1 MNTLR
6 YSIERNESLSRW
18 LITDMEEKPFDSPNE
33 AFYHPVN
40 MREDYIQVIY
50 PVRKAFLAQND
61 LSKVASYDGSFSTI
75 YFPLENSRVD
85 RSTFRHNPT
94 ELSLNARAWLSVDKD
109 GTYPFCIYTCGAV
122 KIWVDGEEVLT
133 FAPFTRDVAS
143 KTGLELTLS
152 RGTHQVDVFAQELAE
167 RDVFFYYEMRYLGE
181 GTIYGELNIEEDP
194 AEIRHA
200 EELLF
205 SLGFERD
212 EFTEGP
218 VRLFY
223 NPKAVYKENLELTVS
238 SDPSGIF
245 PTLNGAK
252 VFNLCS
258 DKDSLEIAD
267 VNDCRPGSW
276 AVECGVKVQ
285 DRIVTRLLNT
295 SVRKPLPFKAAK
307 TQKERKLQA
316 LEFIEEYGENV
327 VNKALVRIYLGHEKP
342 GHLSKKALE
351 CIDESLRMIEDK
363 SDCADFYLA
372 PMLVLV
378 KHYPEYLDEALRK
391 RIDNAVLNFRYWM
404 DELGNDS
411 MWWFSENHAFLFHLC
426 QYAAG
431 MLYDGQTFRVS
442 GKTAKE
448 VSAIGRQRVVDWY
461 RSFFDYGIAEWNS
474 ATYVPVD
481 LIGLF
486 SLRALTEDREI
497 LDLTDRAI
505 DFIFKMIAVNS
516 IHGEMNS
523 SFGRAYEDT
532 LKYRFQVEPCFL
544 NWVAYGEGNLTR
556 GTRAVSLYCMSD
568 YEAPDYR
575 LPATRDGYELKVA
588 QAKEKVNTYNFVTK
602 NYSLSCVQNF
612 RPFTHGH
619 QQHLMNA
626 AFGDKPVQFF
636 INNPGERVLSGQ
648 NRPSYWAGNGTMP
661 LIHQKYNTLLMVYD
675 IDPEELVQA
684 IHAYCPIYSY
694 DAFEQRGNWAFI
706 RSDDAYLAAFL
717 SEGFEVTDKG
727 PNKGRELFSKG
738 SRHAVVV
745 RLSDVYEYET
755 LQDFE
760 KAMMEAALEYDLGKR
775 SLSFTDP
782 AWGRIDVNAFE
793 GDYDRVIEPV
803 RIALPISK
811 KLIEDKMALTLEAF
825 KKVLYQQ
832 DAHFMENMKTR
843 NLAGDDISRY
853 RFWEWPQG
861 VGLFA
866 IYQLYSTSG
875 SRKYLDILTEYYDQ
889 RIKEG
894 LPAKNIN
901 TMAPILALT
910 YLAKETGSKVYRDIV
925 EEWATWAM
933 EELPRTEEGG
943 FQHITS
949 DSVNHNE
956 LWDDTLFM
964 AVCTLAKA
972 GELLGRQD
980 FLDEAT
986 RQCLLHIKYLQDPE
1000 TGLWFHGWTFD
1011 GNHNFAKA
1019 LWGRGNCWITISF
1032 PIMLGTEGF
1041 ARDPEDRKRIEDS
1054 LRRQIEALCRC
1065 QDPSGMWHTLLVDS
1079 SSYVESSATCG
1090 FGCGLILASSLGCA
1104 SAKALECA
1112 RRALVPILGRID
1124 STGVIADVSYGTPM
1138 GRKDQ
1143 DFYKEIPLE
1152 NTPYGPALAL
1162 LFLSMAQKMKK

>member
-1 MNTLR
+1 MHTLR

-33 AFYHPVN
+33 AFHHPVN
-40 MREDYIQVIY
+40 MREDYIQVVY
-50 PVRKAFLAQND
+50 PVRKAFLAQNN
-61 LSKVASYDGSFSTI
+61 LSKVARYDGTFSTI

-94 ELSLNARAWLSVDKD
+94 ELSLNARAWLSVDED
-109 GTYPFCIYTCGAV
+109 GAYPFCIYTCGAV
-122 KIWVDGEEVLT
+122 KIWIDGVEVLT
-133 FAPFTRDVAS
+133 FSPFTRDVAS
-143 KTGLELTLS
+143 KTAIDLKLS
-152 RGTHQVDVFAQELAE
+152 KGTHQVDVFAQEFAE
-167 RDVFFYYEMRYLGE
+167 RDVFFYYELRYLGG
-181 GTIYGELNIEEDP
+181 GTIHGELNMEEDP
-194 AEIRHA
+194 EEIKRA

-212 EFTEGP
+212 EFSEGP

-223 NPKAVYKENLELTVS
+223 NPKAVYREGLKLSVS
-238 SDPSGIF
+238 SDSRGIF
-245 PTLNGAK
+245 PTLNGTK
-252 VFNLCS
+252 EFNLCP
-258 DKDSLEIAD
+258 DKNSIEIAD
-267 VNDCRPGSW
+267 VKECRPGAW
-276 AVECGVKVQ
+276 DVECGVKVQ
-285 DRIVTRLLNT
+285 GRTVTRLLNT
-295 SVRKPLPFKAAK
+295 SVRKPLPFKAAE
-307 TQKERKLQA
+307 TQQERKLQA
-316 LEFIEEYGENV
+316 LGFIEEYGEDV

-342 GHLSKKALE
+342 GELSQKALE
-351 CIDESLRMIEDK
+351 CIDASLRMIEDK

-372 PMLVLV
+372 PMLMLV
-378 KHYPEYLDEALRK
+378 KHYPEYLDETLRK
-391 RIDNAVLNFRYWM
+391 RIDEAVLNFRYWM
-404 DELGNDS
+404 DEKGKDS

-431 MLYDGQTFRVS
+431 LLYEGQTFKVS

-448 VSAIGRQRVVDWY
+448 VSAIGRRRVMAWY

-486 SLRALTEDREI
+486 SLRSLTEDREI
-497 LDLTDRAI
+497 LELTDRAI
-505 DFIFKMIAVNS
+505 DFIFRMIAVNS
-516 IHGEMNS
+516 LHGEMNS
-523 SFGRAYEDT
+523 SFGRAYEKT

-544 NWVAYGEGNLTR
+544 NWVAHGEGNLTR

-568 YEAPDYR
+568 YLAPDYR
-575 LPATRDGYELKVA
+575 LPSTRDGYELKVA
-588 QAKEKVNTYNFVTK
+588 QAKEKVNTYNFITK

-626 AFGDKPVQFF
+626 ALGDKPMQFF
-636 INNPGERVLSGQ
+636 INNPGEKVLSGQ

-675 IDPEELVQA
+675 IDQNELVQA
-684 IHAYCPIYSY
+684 IHAYCPIYGY
-694 DAFEQRGNWAFI
+694 DYFEKHGNWAI
-706 RSDDAYLAAFL
+706 IKKDKAYLAAFF
-717 SEGFEVTDKG
+717 SQGFEVTADG
-727 PNKGRELFSKG
+727 PNKGRELFSRG

-755 LQDFE
+755 VQDFAQ
-760 KAMMEAALEYDLGKR
+760 AMQSSPLEYDLERR
-775 SLSFTDP
+775 SLTFTDP
-782 AWGRIDVNAFE
+782 AWGRIDINDFD
-793 GDYDRVIEPV
+793 GDYERVIDPI
-803 RIALPISK
+803 RIALPISET
-811 KLIEDKMALTLEAF
+811 LIEKKRLLTLKSF
-825 KKVLYQQ
+825 GKVLYQQ
-832 DAHFMENMKTR
+832 DNLFMENMKSR

-866 IYQLYSTSG
+866 IYQLYNTT
-875 SRKYLDILTEYYDQ
+875 RNREYLDILTEYYDQ

-901 TMAPILALT
+901 TMAPILALACLT
-910 YLAKETGSKVYRDIV
+910 KDIYNKSYRDIV
-925 EEWATWAM
+925 EQWATWAM
-933 EELPRTEEGG
+933 ESLPRTEEGG

-964 AVCTLAKA
+964 TVCTLAKA
-972 GELLGRQD
+972 GELLERQD

-986 RQCLLHIKYLQDPE
+986 KQCLLHIKYLQDPE

-1032 PIMLGTEGF
+1032 PILLVIEGF
-1041 ARDPEDRKRIEDS
+1041 ARDPGDRRIIEDS
-1054 LRRQIEALCRC
+1054 LRRQVEALCRC
-1065 QDPSGMWHTLLVDS
+1065 QDPCGMWHTLLVDS

-1090 FGCGLILASSLGCA
+1090 FGYGLILAYHQGCA
-1104 SAKALECA
+1104 SEKALECA
-1112 RRALVPILGRID
+1112 RRALVPILERID
-1124 STGVIADVSYGTPM
+1124 GKGVIADVSYGTPM

-1143 DFYKEIPLE
+1143 NFYKEIPLE
-1152 NTPYGPALAL
+1152 NTPYGQALAL
-1162 LFLSMAQKMKK
+1162 LFLSMAQNINK